1 MFRYS
6 AHDDADT
13 LNLFDEGFQ
22 GRTALSLFT
31 VNALSQLPSVDMNWT
46 NRYKARKKLAYQKRS
61 HMSLRFCCISELAF
75 VH

>member
-46 NRYKARKKLAYQKRS
+46 NRYKARKKPLRNSPIRNGHICPYVSAAYKN
-61 HMSLRFCCISELAF
+61 
-75 VH
+75 